1 MDFTQA
7 IAQAG
12 EELSLAHCEVKD
24 LSYVCEMLET
34 PELALTSL
42 DLSANSFGDDEGA
55 LAGGSHGGS
64 PVDEIK
70 WRISGHLRTPIRVD
84 IYRNMSQCM
93 ENIYICFMDIC

>member
-1 MDFTQA
+1 M
-7 IAQAG
+7 AQAG

-55 LAGGSHGGS
+55 LAGEVMGVAPGTCRSLDAGLMTH
-64 PVDEIK
+64 
-70 WRISGHLRTPIRVD
+70 
-84 IYRNMSQCM
+84 
-93 ENIYICFMDIC
+93 